1 MHPLFE
7 RYQRRWEIA
16 YWLVHASIVVLLNA
30 TSVVMEYQRRGEAL
44 PIWQP
49 FVWEASSQLMILAL
63 LPLIILADRRWP
75 IRMGVLRRHLLI
87 HIGCSVVFS
96 LAHVSGMVALRH
108 AAYAFS
114 NDKYDFGRWAVE
126 MVYEYRKDF
135 FAYVS
140 ILVTINVY
148 RYIVSQLRG
157 EATVIAEG
165 EDAPAPTYPERLLV
179 KKLGKEFIV
188 KVQDIDWIEA
198 AGNYMN
204 LHIDNRI
211 YPLRET
217 MAGLEKLLD
226 AKQFARIHRSQ
237 MVNLDRVREIQ
248 ALESGDYKVTLHSGQ
263 ELSLSR
269 RYRDRLNHLFT

>member
-16 YWLVHASIVVLLNA
+16 YWLIHASIVVILNA

-49 FVWEASSQLMILAL
+49 FVWEGSSQLMTLAL
-63 LPLIILADRRWP
+63 LPLIIFANQRWP
-75 IRMGVLRRHLLI
+75 IRIGLLRRHLLI
-87 HIGCSVVFS
+87 HLAGSVLFS
-96 LAHVSGMVALRH
+96 LAHVGGMVALRH
-108 AAYAFS
+108 LTYAFH
-114 NDKYDFGRWAVE
+114 DAQYDFGRWTVE
-126 MVYEYRKDF
+126 LVYEYRKDF

-165 EDAPAPTYPERLLV
+165 EDIAPPNFPERLLV

-188 KVQDIDWIEA
+188 KVQDIDWVEA

-248 ALESGDYKVTLHSGQ
+248 ALDSGDYKVTLQSGL

-269 RYRDRLNHLFT
+269 RYRDRLNHLFI

>member
-16 YWLVHASIVVLLNA
+16 YWLIRASIVVILNA

-49 FVWEASSQLMILAL
+49 FVWEGSSQLMTLAL
-63 LPLIILADRRWP
+63 LPLIIFANQRWP
-75 IRMGVLRRHLLI
+75 IRIGLLRRHLLI
-87 HIGCSVVFS
+87 HLAGSVLFS
-96 LAHVSGMVALRH
+96 LAHVGGMVALRH
-108 AAYAFS
+108 LTYAFH
-114 NDKYDFGRWAVE
+114 DAQYDFGRWTVE
-126 MVYEYRKDF
+126 LVYEYRKDF

-165 EDAPAPTYPERLLV
+165 EDIAPPNFPERLLV

-188 KVQDIDWIEA
+188 KVQDIDWVEA

-248 ALESGDYKVTLHSGQ
+248 ALDSGDYKVTLQSGL

-269 RYRDRLNHLFT
+269 RYRDRLNHLFI